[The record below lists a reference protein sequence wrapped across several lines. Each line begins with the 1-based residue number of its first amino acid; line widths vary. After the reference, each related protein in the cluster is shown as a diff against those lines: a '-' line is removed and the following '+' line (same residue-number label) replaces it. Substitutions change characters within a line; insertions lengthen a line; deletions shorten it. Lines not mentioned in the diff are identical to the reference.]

1 MNSHD
6 KIALEISNLF
16 EKYDFYNNRQR
27 LVHCLEDEPNIWK
40 HDDTG
45 FPMDG
50 FVRNAFLEVI
60 DNNRNYFDN
69 YVCPFSQLYN
79 IVNSKKVLSS
89 VGLEILENVETK
101 FIDTEFKHKMFIHN
115 WLNKNISNIKEIV
128 EKDKKFM
135 GNEELDLDD
144 AIGVNR
150 LSGGGMEINFDL
162 VSEFEETD
170 EDNKRWDFYDELE
183 GKVMKPLIA
192 DYIKHFKTSIE
203 LDWNYLI
210 KEVKP
215 YAQGNQTYYF
225 DEEEDFNNVFDV
237 NDTVLLNL
245 FQTPEKLNKES
256 KKREEQQEKEKK
268 TDMEYLKK
276 QSAALFG

>member
-50 FVRNAFLEVI
+50 FIRNACLEVI
-60 DNNRNYFDN
+60 DNNRDYFDD
-69 YVCPFSQLYN
+69 YVSPFSKLYN
-79 IVNSKKVLSS
+79 LLNNKKGLSEI
-89 VGLEILENVETK
+89 GLEILESVETK

-115 WLNKNISNIKEIV
+115 WLNKNLDTSFSSQA
-128 EKDKKFM
+128 KKFM
-135 GNEELDLDD
+135 KDD
-144 AIGVNR
+144 D
-150 LSGGGMEINFDL
+150 EY
-162 VSEFEETD
+162 EETD
-170 EDNKRWDFYDELE
+170 EDYERWDFYDELE
-183 GKVMKPLIA
+183 EKVMKPLIS

-215 YAQGNQTYYF
+215 YAQGNKTYYF

-237 NDTVLLNL
+237 DDTVLLDL
-245 FQTPEKLNKES
+245 EMSPKEAKKEYEQLEK
-256 KKREEQQEKEKK
+256 QQEKQKK
-268 TDMEYLKK
+268 VDMEYLKK